1 MLYPIYRRATKME
14 NYQRKVSL
22 VEGSLIVDNVHY
34 SVDSLDGLPRSLH
47 PKNFCDK
54 TDGRCRVFGGL
65 YSEFSVFTYKNKK
78 YINIEQGYMYNKAL
92 FNNDLCA
99 AHKISF
105 MTDLIKNGCLIKN
118 E

>member
-34 SVDSLDGLPRSLH
+34 SVDSLDGLPESLH
-47 PKNFCDK
+47 PKNFCEK

-65 YSEFSVFTYKNKK
+65 YSEFSVFTYKNKT
-78 YINIEQGYMYNKAL
+78 NK
-92 FNNDLCA
+92 DTCTTKLCL
-99 AHKISF
+99 
-105 MTDLIKNGCLIKN
+105 MTIYVLLIRLVL
-118 E
+118 